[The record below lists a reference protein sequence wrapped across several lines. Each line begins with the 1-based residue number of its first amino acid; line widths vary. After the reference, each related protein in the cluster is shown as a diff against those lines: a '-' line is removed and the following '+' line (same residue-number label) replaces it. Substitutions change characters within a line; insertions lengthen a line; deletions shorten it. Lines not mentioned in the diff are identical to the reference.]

1 MRGKKYSDEVKEKAY
16 ALYAVNGN
24 LQETSKIIG
33 VPANT
38 ISGWLKTKPPDKFDE
53 LRNKNKQRF
62 IDEAGKLIE
71 KGMTL
76 IDRRF
81 TRALLDEETINNIID
96 TIKNAAKNN
105 DIDIH
110 TASSLANAVRELTI
124 PNIRDITTAVGTLY
138 DKRALAQGDSTENTK
153 IEFKLPKGVEE
164 YAE

>member
-81 TRALLDEETINNIID
+81 TRAIEHENEINALID
-96 TIKNAAKNN
+96 VVFDSEISQKEKEKVARKL
-105 DIDIH
+105 
-110 TASSLANAVRELTI
+110 SELQLQ
-124 PNIRDITTAVGTLY
+124 NIRDITTAVGTLY